1 MKHQNFDAAR
11 FEAALNEPL
20 KGEMS
25 EDDRLAAERQIL
37 EYAAAAKSS
46 GVIFAGDSNSGE
58 ICRIDEKTGALLVYN
73 TQPASEEAA

>member
-1 MKHQNFDAAR
+1 MLLVVQLAALIRVEAVMKHQNFDAAR

-37 EYAAAAKSS
+37 
-46 GVIFAGDSNSGE
+46 
-58 ICRIDEKTGALLVYN
+58 
-73 TQPASEEAA
+73 